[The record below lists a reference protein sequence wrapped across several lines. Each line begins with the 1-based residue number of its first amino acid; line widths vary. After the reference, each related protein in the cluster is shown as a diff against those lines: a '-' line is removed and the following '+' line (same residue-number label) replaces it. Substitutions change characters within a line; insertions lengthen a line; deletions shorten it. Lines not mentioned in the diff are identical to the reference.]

1 MEIDNIIMRIL
12 TGTSSYEDTME
23 FVKWLNAS
31 EEHQK
36 EFQKIKSYWNS
47 DTVRRHD
54 VTSESSF
61 KKLQIKILHSKAK
74 IHRRRMMLYY
84 SGIAASLLI
93 VFALGFFMQKSTPEE
108 SFKQYTCMTAG
119 STSTFYMADSTKVI
133 LNKNSEITYTSL
145 YGQNE
150 RRVKLSGEAYFEV
163 TKNTKSPFIV
173 DMDGGAIKVLGTK
186 FSAKSHKGST
196 LVHAILLEGSVRFT
210 SKEQNVLMKPNQK
223 LLFNK
228 YSKDLQITEVNPEQE
243 VAWKD
248 GLLKYRSLSFKTL
261 MDYLAKDYGVKIV
274 INNKRL
280 LDPELKVSGS
290 FEQEEAFEKV
300 LEVINRTVAIKWKN
314 ENGIYYIN

>member
-1 MEIDNIIMRIL
+1 MRVL

-31 EEHQK
+31 EENQK

-47 DTVRRHD
+47 TAMHQHE
-54 VTSESSF
+54 VTPESSF
-61 KKLQIKILHSKAK
+61 KKLQAKIAHSKAK
-74 IHRRRMMLYY
+74 IHKRKMMMYY
-84 SGIAASLLI
+84 TGIAASLLL
-93 VFALGFFMQKSTPEE
+93 VFALGFFMQMSSPEE
-108 SFKQYTCMTAG
+108 SFKQYTCMTEG

-133 LNKNSEITYTSL
+133 LNKNSEITYTSQ
-145 YGQNE
+145 YGQGE

-163 TKNTKSPFIV
+163 TRNAHSPFIV

-186 FSAKSHKGST
+186 FSAKSRKGSK
-196 LVHAILLEGSVRFT
+196 LVRAILLEGSVRFT
-210 SKEQNVLMKPNQK
+210 SKEQSVLMKPNQE

-228 YSKDLQITEVNPEQE
+228 YNKDLQVTEVNPEQE

-261 MDYLAKDYGVKIV
+261 MEHLAKDYGVGIV

-290 FEQEEAFEKV
+290 FEQQEPFEKV
-300 LEVINRTVAIKWKN
+300 LEVINRTVMIKWKN

>member
-1 MEIDNIIMRIL
+1 MEIDNIIMRVL

-47 DTVRRHD
+47 NTVHQHE
-54 VTSESSF
+54 VTPESSF
-61 KKLQIKILHSKAK
+61 KKLQTKIAYTKAK
-74 IHRRRMMLYY
+74 THRRKMMMYY
-84 SGIAASLLI
+84 SGVAASLLI
-93 VFALGFFMQKSTPEE
+93 VFALGFFMQKSSPEE
-108 SFKQYTCMTAG
+108 GIKQYTCMTEG

-133 LNKNSEITYTSL
+133 LNKNSELTYTNQ
-145 YGQNE
+145 YGSSE

-163 TKNTKSPFIV
+163 TKNAHSPFIV

-186 FSAKSHKGST
+186 FSAKSRKGSN
-196 LVHAILLEGSVRFT
+196 LVRAILLEGSVRFT

-261 MDYLAKDYGVKIV
+261 MEHLAKDYGVKIV

-300 LEVINRTVAIKWKN
+300 LEVINRTIMIKWKN

>member
-1 MEIDNIIMRIL
+1 MEIDTIIMRVL

-47 DTVRRHD
+47 STVHQHE
-54 VTSESSF
+54 VTPESSF
-61 KKLQIKILHSKAK
+61 KKLQTKITCAKAK
-74 IHRRRMMLYY
+74 THRTRMMMYY
-84 SGIAASLLI
+84 SGVAASLLI
-93 VFALGFFMQKSTPEE
+93 VFALGFFMQKSSPEE
-108 SFKQYTCMTAG
+108 GFKEFTCMTEG

-133 LNKNSEITYTSL
+133 LNKNSEITYTNQ
-145 YGQNE
+145 YGQGE

-163 TKNTKSPFIV
+163 TKNADSPFIV
-173 DMDGGAIKVLGTK
+173 DMDGGAIRVLGTK
-186 FSAKSHKGST
+186 FSARSRKGSN
-196 LVHAILLEGSVRFT
+196 LVRAILLEGSVRFT
-210 SKEQNVLMKPNQK
+210 SKEQSVLMKPNQK

-290 FEQEEAFEKV
+290 FEQEEGFEKV
-300 LEVINRTVAIKWKN
+300 LEVINRTIMIKWKN

>member
-1 MEIDNIIMRIL
+1 MEIDTIIMRVL

-47 DTVRRHD
+47 STVHQHE
-54 VTSESSF
+54 VTPESSF
-61 KKLQIKILHSKAK
+61 KKLQTKITCAKAK
-74 IHRRRMMLYY
+74 AHRTRMMMYY
-84 SGIAASLLI
+84 SGVAASLLI
-93 VFALGFFMQKSTPEE
+93 VFALGFFMQKSSPEE
-108 SFKQYTCMTAG
+108 GFKEFTCMTEG

-133 LNKNSEITYTSL
+133 LNKNSEITYTNQ
-145 YGQNE
+145 YGQGE

-163 TKNTKSPFIV
+163 TKNADSPFIV
-173 DMDGGAIKVLGTK
+173 DMDGGAIRVLGTK
-186 FSAKSHKGST
+186 FSARSRKGSN
-196 LVHAILLEGSVRFT
+196 LVRAILLEGSVRFT
-210 SKEQNVLMKPNQK
+210 SKEQSVLMKPNQK

-290 FEQEEAFEKV
+290 FEQEEGFEKV
-300 LEVINRTVAIKWKN
+300 LEVINRTIMIKWKN